1 MEDYKNIEKQEIS
14 KEILNEWYQEKGVF
28 LEEKERE
35 KLKSKEERPVPSP
48 PSLQKNVKT
57 DDEIKK
63 EEEEKKLVVKNKIKY
78 LLRLGEERGLQYS
91 VKEAERENNPF
102 LLDIYH
108 DVLAKDGAYKK
119 FLKK

>member
-1 MEDYKNIEKQEIS
+1 MEEHKNIEKQEIS
-14 KEILNEWYQEKGVF
+14 KEILSEWYQEKGIF
-28 LEEKERE
+28 LEEEERE
-35 KLKSKEERPVPSP
+35 KLKSKEEKSVPPP
-48 PSLQKNVKT
+48 PSLQKSVKT

-63 EEEEKKLVVKNKIKY
+63 EEEEKKLVVKNKVKY

-91 VKEAERENNPF
+91 VREAEKENNPF

-108 DVLAKDGAYKK
+108 DVLDKDGAYKK